1 MAWNGTNIYTAK
13 TVIVMDEQWFM
24 LSRLIKSGYCH
35 SPEDTEYWKRANDFL
50 LSINDR
56 LLSSLTEKQME
67 WFYDIIASLDWEID
81 KREGRIAWGL
91 EKEDEDDGL

>member
-13 TVIVMDEQWFM
+13 TVIIMDEQWFM

-35 SPEDTEYWKRANDFL
+35 NPKDTEYWRKANDFL

-56 LLSSLTEKQME
+56 LLSSLTEKQVE
-67 WFYDIIASLDWEID
+67 WFYDIIESLNWEID